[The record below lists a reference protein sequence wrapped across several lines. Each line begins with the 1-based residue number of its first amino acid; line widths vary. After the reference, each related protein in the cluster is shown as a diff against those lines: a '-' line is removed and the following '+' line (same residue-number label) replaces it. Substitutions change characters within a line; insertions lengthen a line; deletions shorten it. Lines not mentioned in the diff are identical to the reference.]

1 MQCASALRD
10 EVPNWLGHD
19 WHGEVKIKRNFIMA
33 TQKTQS
39 QLTAQDKNLFRLI
52 LAILEST
59 GLLQAFLNALVQ
71 FMADKKAKKRKEV
84 THDEAQD

>member
-1 MQCASALRD
+1 
-10 EVPNWLGHD
+10 
-19 WHGEVKIKRNFIMA
+19 MA

-84 THDEAQD
+84 PHDEAQD

>member
-1 MQCASALRD
+1 
-10 EVPNWLGHD
+10 
-19 WHGEVKIKRNFIMA
+19 MA

-59 GLLQAFLNALVQ
+59 GLLQAFLQALVQ
-71 FMADKKAKKRKEV
+71 FIAGGAGAPARKKKDVQPAPPQEGG
-84 THDEAQD
+84 EA